1 MTTTMKRIAMA
12 GVLVLALVGALFLGS
27 TVYRVSRT
35 VSLLDEADL
44 RFLHQARVTV
54 EAQPPAPAPKPA
66 VPKPPEG
73 TP

>member
-1 MTTTMKRIAMA
+1 MTPTMKRIAMA

-27 TVYRVSRT
+27 AVYRISRM

-44 RFLHQARVTV
+44 RFLHQARLTV
-54 EAQPPAPAPKPA
+54 EAQPATPAPRPAP
-66 VPKPPEG
+66 PKPPEG